1 MLKLVYRSTTPA
13 VSLEE
18 MVDHLRRSDTDEDDH
33 LIERYTDAA
42 TRWAENF
49 MGLSI
54 VDTTWDY
61 YFDYPDGLGVYGRE
75 IKIPRGPLLEVSSV
89 FYRDGGEGEFSG
101 YLVDYEYPR
110 VYLDA
115 TGNWPTVDSAANN
128 GRIRFRAGFV
138 DESSPGIV
146 NEVPEDIKAAIQ
158 LYAGNLYEV
167 RSHDDPMA
175 ISTRPP
181 WGAEILLR
189 QYRIATSMA

>member
-1 MLKLVYRSTTPA
+1 MLRIVYRSTTPA

-18 MVDHLRRSDTDEDDH
+18 MVDHLRRSDTEEDDL

-61 YFDYPDGLGVYGRE
+61 YFDYPNGLGVHGRE
-75 IKIPRGPLLEVSSV
+75 IIIPRGPLLEVESV
-89 FYRDGGEGEFSG
+89 HYRDSAEGEFAS

-110 VYLDA
+110 VYLGVN
-115 TGNWPTVDSAANN
+115 GNWPTVDSAASN

-138 DESSPGIV
+138 DESSPGIT
-146 NEVPEDIKAAIQ
+146 NDVPEDIKAAIQ
-158 LYAGNLYEV
+158 LYTAALYEV
-167 RSHDDPMA
+167 REANSQGFRA
-175 ISTRPP
+175 P
-181 WGAEILLR
+181 WGAEQILR
-189 QYRIATSMA
+189 MYRIETSMA

>member
-1 MLKLVYRSTTPA
+1 MLKLIYRSTTPA

-18 MVDHLRRSDTDEDDH
+18 MVDHLRRSDTDEDDR

-61 YFDYPDGLGVYGRE
+61 YFDYPDGLDPYGRY
-75 IKIPRGPLLEVSSV
+75 IRIPRGPLLEIENVY
-89 FYRDGGEGEFSG
+89 YRDGGEGEFSG
-101 YLVDYEYPR
+101 YSVDYEYPKIF
-110 VYLDA
+110 LA
-115 TGNWPTVDSAANN
+115 QSGNWPTVDSAANN

-138 DESSPGIV
+138 DESSPGIN

-158 LYAGNLYEV
+158 LYAAGLFEV
-167 RSHDDPMA
+167 REANSQGFKA
-175 ISTRPP
+175 P
-181 WGAEILLR
+181 WGAEQILR
-189 QYRIATSMA
+189 MYRIENSLA